1 MERRGFIKNCA
12 LLCAGG
18 IGIAAL
24 MESCGS
30 IHYAT
35 STIETNKIKINRSE
49 FIDLP
54 TGQAGK
60 KNTERKFVV
69 VRSEKL
75 DFPICIYKIG
85 ETFNAVSMKCSH
97 QGCELNPNETSLVCP
112 CHGSEF
118 SKEGK
123 VLNPPAD
130 KDLKQFKVI
139 TNNETIYIE
148 L

>member
-1 MERRGFIKNCA
+1 MERRSFIKSCTLVCA
-12 LLCAGG
+12 SG

-35 STIETNKIKINRSE
+35 STIETNRLKINKSE
-49 FIDLP
+49 FID
-54 TGQAGK
+54 K
-60 KNTERKFVV
+60 KNAERKFIVI
-69 VRSEKL
+69 RNEKL
-75 DFPICIYKIG
+75 SFPVCLYKKG
-85 ETFNAVSMKCSH
+85 NDYNAVSMECTH
-97 QGCELNPNETSLVCP
+97 QSCELNPNETSLVCP

-139 TNNETIYIE
+139 TDNETIYIE

>member
-1 MERRGFIKNCA
+1 MERRSFIKSCT
-12 LLCAGG
+12 LLCASG

-30 IHYAT
+30 IHYAA
-35 STIETNKIKINRSE
+35 STIETNKIKINKSE
-49 FIDLP
+49 FID
-54 TGQAGK
+54 K
-60 KNTERKFVV
+60 KNAERKFVV

-75 DFPICIYKIG
+75 DFPICIYKKN
-85 ETFNAVSMKCSH
+85 ETLVAISMQCSH

-123 VLNPPAD
+123 VLSPPAD

-139 TNNETIYIE
+139 TDNETIYIE